1 MWYGCFK
8 RKIYLFVHTYFSNLG
23 ESQTIIKTNFNKTFE
38 YLIYN
43 I

>member
-1 MWYGCFK
+1 MDVLKERY
-8 RKIYLFVHTYFSNLG
+8 IYLYILIFSNFG
-23 ESQTIIKTNFNKTFE
+23 ESQTIIKSNFNKTFE